1 VCKDRRHSKYF
12 DKWNRKSVQSTFV
25 MVLNAC
31 ASLVALEDGRC
42 AHEQIIQS
50 GWDLDVFVGT
60 SLVDIT

>member
-1 VCKDRRHSKYF
+1 ML
-12 DKWNRKSVQSTFV
+12 STFV

-42 AHEQIIQS
+42 AHEEIIQS
-50 GWDLDVFVGT
+50 RWDLDIFVGT

>member
-1 VCKDRRHSKYF
+1 M
-12 DKWNRKSVQSTFV
+12 QSTFV

-31 ASLVALEDGRC
+31 ASLVALEDGWC

-50 GWDLDVFVGT
+50 GWDLDVSVGT

>member
-1 VCKDRRHSKYF
+1 M
-12 DKWNRKSVQSTFV
+12 QSTFV

-31 ASLVALEDGRC
+31 ASLVALE

>member
-1 VCKDRRHSKYF
+1 VL
-12 DKWNRKSVQSTFV
+12 STFV
-25 MVLNAC
+25 VVLNAY

>member
-1 VCKDRRHSKYF
+1 VL
-12 DKWNRKSVQSTFV
+12 STFV
-25 MVLNAC
+25 VVLNAC

-50 GWDLDVFVGT
+50 GWDLDVFMGT